1 MPEIEEYP
9 ETVVEIMRTLYFSG
23 KLQAS
28 ADLRNSLEKRGIAVE
43 TRTIRYHLTNLEKS
57 GLVRRFGN
65 KGVVLTE
72 KGIGEAKM
80 LLVFDRVGGLA
91 METERLS
98 LDCDYSFA
106 VNRGTIMVNTLL
118 VEEAETL
125 RAIEILKETAA
136 SGVILS
142 SLLGVLKPGQRMWNC
157 EVPEGKNA
165 FIGVSSRNYDI
176 ILQQARIPTETSATF
191 LYRVEDHKPKGIAEI
206 ISHSGTTL
214 SPGELLIRGRYTS
227 VSEVVRTGSGLVTA
241 AIKTFPSIF
250 FDEVQKIFDCLE
262 KSLFSGTIE
271 LKAQIPQAYRMSYK
285 DRNRGYMLI
294 YGGANFF
301 APLVEQGIAGELS
314 ISHSIYQSER
324 MKPVDLF
331 SEDFPG

>member
-1 MPEIEEYP
+1 MPEFEEYP

-28 ADLRNSLEKRGIAVE
+28 ADLRMSLEKRGIVVE

-98 LDCDYSFA
+98 LDCDYSA
-106 VNRGTIMVNTLL
+106 AANRGTIMVNTLL
-118 VEEAETL
+118 VEEQDTA
-125 RAIEILKETAA
+125 RAIEILKET
-136 SGVILS
+136 SGSTVILS
-142 SLLGVLKPGQRMWNC
+142 SLLGVLGPGQRMWNC

-165 FIGVSSRNYDI
+165 LIGVSSRNYDI

-191 LYRVEDHKPKGIAEI
+191 LYRVEDHKPKGIADI

-214 SPGELLIRGRYTS
+214 SPGELLIRGKYTS
-227 VSEVVRTGSGLVTA
+227 VSEVVRTGRGLVTA

-250 FDEVQKIFDCLE
+250 FDEVQKIFDGLD
-262 KSLFSGTIE
+262 KKLFSGAIE

-324 MKPVDLF
+324 MKPVECFGEGLA
-331 SEDFPG
+331 G